1 MTRLTMSRL
10 DQLRKWYLRKAL
22 PKSLRHMNRLHP
34 DFRLERRGT
43 ENDASYDI
51 YWKGRKAGQTN
62 PLSALRQPASRQCFI
77 VATGPSLAQLDVSQL
92 AGQPCFGVNGAIAL
106 AEDSKLSFQYH
117 LVSDGSFVR
126 DRFPLVR
133 RMIGS
138 GAECL
143 FSFAALSMICELE
156 PALLASPNLYLLPE
170 MNYRYR
176 IPQLR
181 PEAFRAWA
189 TQQEYIT
196 LHPDPGF
203 NSGRVGFSRDI
214 NQGVFTAQTVVFEAL
229 QVACYLKFRQVFILG
244 LDLNASPG
252 QARFYEQGDKVIKT
266 RIDRDYAPCILPAF
280 EVARDMAASHHIEIY
295 NLSMDSRLPAT
306 VIPKIS
312 LEDAIGMT

>member
-1 MTRLTMSRL
+1 MTRLTVSRL
-10 DQLRKWYLRKAL
+10 AQLRKWYLRKAL

-34 DFRLERRGT
+34 DFRLEQTG
-43 ENDASYDI
+43 NSDDPHYGI
-51 YWKGRKAGQTN
+51 YWKGKPAGQTN
-62 PLSALRQPASRQCFI
+62 PLTSLRKPLSSQCFI
-77 VATGPSLAQLDVSQL
+77 IATGPSLAQTDVSKL
-92 AGQPCFGVNGAIAL
+92 AGHTCFGVNGAITL
-106 AEDSKLSFQYH
+106 ADSSGLSFQYH

-126 DRFPLVR
+126 DRFQLVR
-133 RMIGS
+133 RMIAS

-143 FSFAALSMICELE
+143 FSFAALSMICEQE

-170 MNYRYR
+170 MNYRYQ
-176 IPQLR
+176 IPRLN
-181 PEAFRAWA
+181 PEAFRTWA

-252 QARFYEQGDKVIKT
+252 QARFYEQGDKVIKS
-266 RIDRDYAPCILPAF
+266 RIDRDYAPYILPAF
-280 EVARDMAASHHIEIY
+280 EVARDMAASHDFEIY
-295 NLSMDSRLPAT
+295 NLSRESRLPDT

-312 LEDAIGMT
+312 LEDALDMT